1 MGPSPG
7 LRRCSPRGPGD
18 PPKQRRLGRGE
29 ADEVVAAVQRR
40 PERDVTPAERR
51 EGLMDEVTSHAGTVR
66 PDDHDP
72 FRTIRK
78 VAGGGGGAPRP
89 AATPHPRGGGPAGAA
104 ALRPP
109 AAGGRATRGARKPR
123 T

>member
-7 LRRCSPRGPGD
+7 LRRYSPRGPGD

-78 VAGGGGGAPRP
+78 VAGGGRGGAGAPGERERTRLKSSPRQKSFS
-89 AATPHPRGGGPAGAA
+89 
-104 ALRPP
+104 LFFF
-109 AAGGRATRGARKPR
+109 
-123 T
+123 

>member
-72 FRTIRK
+72 FRTLRK
-78 VAGGGGGAPRP
+78 VAGGGGGEAARP
-89 AATPHPRGGGPAGAA
+89 APPPPGAGIHAARAPGP
-104 ALRPP
+104 
-109 AAGGRATRGARKPR
+109 
-123 T
+123 

>member
-7 LRRCSPRGPGD
+7 LRRYSPRGPGD
-18 PPKQRRLGRGE
+18 PPKQRRWGRGE

-40 PERDVTPAERR
+40 PERVATPVERR
-51 EGLMDEVTSHAGTVR
+51 EGLVDEVTSHAGTVR

-78 VAGGGGGAPRP
+78 VAGEGMGEPR
-89 AATPHPRGGGPAGAA
+89 AQVTPHLGGE
-104 ALRPP
+104 LQS
-109 AAGGRATRGARKPR
+109 GRAL
-123 T
+123 

>member
-7 LRRCSPRGPGD
+7 RRRYSPRGPGD

-78 VAGGGGGAPRP
+78 VAGGGGGGPGAPG
-89 AATPHPRGGGPAGAA
+89 TPPPGAGLPPGRALAPLAPRGGLGSPGGAQH
-104 ALRPP
+104 
-109 AAGGRATRGARKPR
+109 
-123 T
+123 

>member
-7 LRRCSPRGPGD
+7 LRRYGPRGPGD
-18 PPKQRRLGRGE
+18 PPKQRRLGGGE

-78 VAGGGGGAPRP
+78 VA
-89 AATPHPRGGGPAGAA
+89 AAAGGGPRAPGTPPPRAGHHSVAP
-104 ALRPP
+104 PP
-109 AAGGRATRGARKPR
+109 APPPHR
-123 T
+123 

>member
-7 LRRCSPRGPGD
+7 LRRYSPRGPGD

-78 VAGGGGGAPRP
+78 VAGEGMGEPR
-89 AATPHPRGGGPAGAA
+89 AQVTPHLGAE
-104 ALRPP
+104 LQ
-109 AAGGRATRGARKPR
+109 
-123 T
+123 

>member
-7 LRRCSPRGPGD
+7 LRRYRPRGPGD

-78 VAGGGGGAPRP
+78 VAGGGGGGRRAP
-89 AATPHPRGGGPAGAA
+89 AAPPPGGELHPGPA
-104 ALRPP
+104 LQPP
-109 AAGGRATRGARKPR
+109 PYGG
-123 T
+123 